1 MKFKQT
7 KLAAALSAATLATTM
22 SAPAGAAVSLGGE
35 DGWEVKFGGFINL
48 FYNHLNSDGYN
59 GAGGQDSAH
68 LNEGLL
74 PNFHTMTVTSP
85 EVNGLTGTGQIT
97 FAVDSSANKGG
108 RLNKAGVAGTP
119 GLIDLREVF
128 FNVSGSFGTVSAGR
142 TLSLFQRQAILKD
155 MTLFGV
161 GASNGLDNAGTSLGR
176 IGHGYVYPDFRTRF
190 TYKTNDIS
198 GFNVEF
204 GLFDPQEPIGS
215 PGRTGGNFET
225 DLPQFQ
231 VEATYSNSF
240 GGGDMTLW
248 VGALWQEMSRVGENI
263 SGPGA
268 TAIAPTRDAAG
279 MVNNTPA
286 GFTYNPAGNN
296 FTNAAGTVATVPWPS
311 GGDVTSSGIDFGG
324 EINMAGFGL
333 TGHYYTGKALGDTL
347 FLVNAHSCNATGCE
361 EADNDGYYFQGTYT
375 WNGKTKF
382 GAAYGGS
389 FQDADAANGITASS
403 QTVWTIGVYHDVTSW
418 LKVIAEYND
427 QSTDGVAGQY
437 DLTGF
442 SVGGFLLW

>member
-59 GAGGQDSAH
+59 GVGGQDSAH

-97 FAVDSSANKGG
+97 FAVDSNSNKGG
-108 RLNKAGVAGTP
+108 RLNKDNTLGTNS
-119 GLIDLREVF
+119 LVDLREVF

-142 TLSLFQRQAILKD
+142 TLALFQRQAILKD

-161 GASNGLDNAGTSLGR
+161 GASNGLDNSGTSLGR

-204 GLFDPQEPIGS
+204 GLFDPQEPIS
-215 PGRTGGNFET
+215 TSDTLDRGRDGGKWET

-231 VEATYSNSF
+231 MEATYSNSF
-240 GGGDMTLW
+240 GGGDVTLW
-248 VGALWQEMSRVGENI
+248 VGALWQEMSGTNQTIGAVPAA
-263 SGPGA
+263 PGSYLVDNDPV
-268 TAIAPTRDAAG
+268 TT
-279 MVNNTPA
+279 
-286 GFTYNPAGNN
+286 
-296 FTNAAGTVATVPWPS
+296 
-311 GGDVTSSGIDFGG
+311 GDVTSSGIDFGG
-324 EINMAGFGL
+324 EINVAGFGL

-347 FLVNAHSCNATGCE
+347 FLVNAYSCTATGCE

-382 GAAYGGS
+382 GASYGGS
-389 FQDADAANGITASS
+389 FQDDLTSDNATRQIRGAS